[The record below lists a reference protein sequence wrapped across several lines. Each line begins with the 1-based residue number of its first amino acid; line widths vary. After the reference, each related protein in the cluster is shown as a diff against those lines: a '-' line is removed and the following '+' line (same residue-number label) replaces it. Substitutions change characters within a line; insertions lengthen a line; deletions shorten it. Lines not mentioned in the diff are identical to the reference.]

1 MEVTSL
7 SYERM
12 VEDALRGVLRQALKI
27 TEAQGLP
34 GAHHF
39 YITFDTTHPGLKI
52 APSLKALHP
61 NEMTIVLQNQ
71 FWDLK
76 VGEDRF
82 EITLSFSGVSQRLSV
97 PFAAVTAFADPHA
110 KFGLQFHVE
119 FEEQTEEDEED
130 AGDPPLEDEA
140 PADDTQIDS
149 LHVHAA
155 DEEHA
160 QGRRRPAAAQDRDG
174 GQRERRGRRQ
184 DRDAGR
190 LPQKIGNRPP
200 RGAFLP
206 WPPQL
211 QPSPTE
217 DTDASHG

>member
-1 MEVTSL
+1 MEVTTL

-61 NEMTIVLQNQ
+61 NEMTIVLQHQ
-71 FWDLK
+71 FWDLT
-76 VGEDRF
+76 VGEERF

-119 FEEQTEEDEED
+119 FEERSEEDDD
-130 AGDPPLEDEA
+130 AADPPLDDEA
-140 PADDTQIDS
+140 PADNAMVDSIQVTQQ
-149 LHVHAA
+149 LKNARKTGA
-155 DEEHA
+155 
-160 QGRRRPAAAQDRDG
+160 
-174 GQRERRGRRQ
+174 
-184 DRDAGR
+184 
-190 LPQKIGNRPP
+190 NRPP
-200 RGAFLP
+200 LTTVKTDDEPDDAGASKVVTL
-206 WPPQL
+206 
-211 QPSPTE
+211 
-217 DTDASHG
+217 DAFRKK

>member
-34 GAHHF
+34 GPHHF

-61 NEMTIVLQNQ
+61 NEMTIVLQHQ
-71 FWDLK
+71 FWDLV
-76 VGEDRF
+76 VGDERF

-97 PFAAVTAFADPHA
+97 PFSAVTAFADPHA

-119 FEEQTEEDEED
+119 FEERSEDEDDD
-130 AGDPPLEDEA
+130 AGDPPLDDEA
-140 PADDTQIDS
+140 PADTGQLDSIQVTQQ
-149 LHVHAA
+149 LKNARKGGAA
-155 DEEHA
+155 
-160 QGRRRPAAAQDRDG
+160 RPPLKTVKAGNEA
-174 GQRERRGRRQ
+174 E
-184 DRDAGR
+184 DAGAAS
-190 LPQKIGNRPP
+190 KIVTLD
-200 RGAFLP
+200 AFRKK
-206 WPPQL
+206 
-211 QPSPTE
+211 
-217 DTDASHG
+217 

>member
-1 MEVTSL
+1 MSNDITSL

-61 NEMTIVLQNQ
+61 NEMTIVLQHQ
-71 FWDLK
+71 FWDLV

-119 FEEQTEEDEED
+119 FEERSEDEDDDDD
-130 AGDPPLEDEA
+130 AGDPPLDDEA
-140 PADDTQIDS
+140 PAETAHVDSMQVTQQLKNARKTGASRPS
-149 LHVHAA
+149 LKTVKP
-155 DEEHA
+155 DGEPQE
-160 QGRRRPAAAQDRDG
+160 PAANKVVTL
-174 GQRERRGRRQ
+174 
-184 DRDAGR
+184 DAFR
-190 LPQKIGNRPP
+190 KK
-200 RGAFLP
+200 
-206 WPPQL
+206 
-211 QPSPTE
+211 
-217 DTDASHG
+217 

>member
-61 NEMTIVLQNQ
+61 NEMTIVLQHQ
-71 FWDLK
+71 FWDLV
-76 VGEDRF
+76 VGEERF

-119 FEEQTEEDEED
+119 FEERAEDEDDD
-130 AGDPPLEDEA
+130 AGDPPLDDEA
-140 PADDTQIDS
+140 PPEETAQMDSIQVTQQIKNTRKTGAS
-149 LHVHAA
+149 
-155 DEEHA
+155 
-160 QGRRRPAAAQDRDG
+160 
-174 GQRERRGRRQ
+174 
-184 DRDAGR
+184 
-190 LPQKIGNRPP
+190 RPP
-200 RGAFLP
+200 LKTVKPEGDVQDTAANKVVTLDAFRKK
-206 WPPQL
+206 
-211 QPSPTE
+211 
-217 DTDASHG
+217 

>member
-61 NEMTIVLQNQ
+61 NEMTIVLQHQ
-71 FWDLK
+71 FWDLV
-76 VGEDRF
+76 VGDERF

-97 PFAAVTAFADPHA
+97 PFSAVTAFADPHA

-119 FEEQTEEDEED
+119 FEERSEDEDDD
-130 AGDPPLEDEA
+130 AGDPPLDDEA
-140 PADDTQIDS
+140 PADTAQVDSIQVTQQ
-149 LHVHAA
+149 LKNARK
-155 DEEHA
+155 
-160 QGRRRPAAAQDRDG
+160 GAAA
-174 GQRERRGRRQ
+174 
-184 DRDAGR
+184 
-190 LPQKIGNRPP
+190 RPP
-200 RGAFLP
+200 LKTVKAESETEEPEAAGKIVTLDAFRKK
-206 WPPQL
+206 
-211 QPSPTE
+211 
-217 DTDASHG
+217 